1 MHVSP
6 RLLYLN
12 THVLLRLREL
22 QVLIKNVQMCG
33 FEILCKAGMLLFSD
47 MYMHT
52 GCMYMYMYNTPTST

>member
-1 MHVSP
+1 MEILHVSP
-6 RLLYLN
+6 HLLYLN

-33 FEILCKAGMLLFSD
+33 FEILCKGGMSLCSD

-52 GCMYMYMYNTPTST
+52 GCIYMYSVCV